1 MKEMKLF
8 QLKQSATKLS
18 SPWHF
23 QPPKT
28 LQSLLVPEQH
38 PIQNKTGL
46 LQATS

>member
-8 QLKQSATKLS
+8 QLKQSATKGF
-18 SPWHF
+18 SPWYF

-28 LQSLLVPEQH
+28 LPELLVPEQH
-38 PIQNKTGL
+38 PIQNKTRL